1 VGHAV
6 LPWGRSD
13 GPEQA
18 VPRVAGHEA
27 GINADASTRCFHAHL
42 YPWVSTPSGVVKSS
56 TAGDCAGGCQGSSK
70 TRPMRWKTRP
80 MRWGSRRPIQCAGA
94 REGLGF
100 ARASLVVACAGASRA
115 RVQCARPR
123 RCCAREPYGTAF
135 LSRLQASPACP
146 QCWAC
151 TGISFERCGGAVA
164 VLLPRRSHHR
174 PVRCRCRSPMTMI
187 TTNMIT
193 TNSSLP
199 SS

>member
-1 VGHAV
+1 MFPCTLVPVGIYT
-6 LPWGRSD
+6 LGGRQELDS
-13 GPEQA
+13 GRLRWR
-18 VPRVAGHEA
+18 VPGLVEDSS
-27 GINADASTRCFHAHL
+27 NALED
-42 YPWVSTPSGVVKSS
+42 PSNALGL
-56 TAGDCAGGCQGSSK
+56 A
-70 TRPMRWKTRP
+70 KTRP
-80 MRWGSRRPIQCAGA
+80 MRWGSRGAGVC
-94 REGLGF
+94 EGL
-100 ARASLVVACAGASRA
+100 ARRRLCWRLAGSR
-115 RVQCARPR
+115 RPVQCARPR

-146 QCWAC
+146 QGWAC